1 MEKWYRICSLQK
13 STLQAFEAKYIIKNN
28 VIPMYILY
36 VEKTNMMSRFP

>member
-1 MEKWYRICSLQK
+1 MQK

-36 VEKTNMMSRFP
+36 VEKTVRCKIKLQKVVNTLDM

>member
-1 MEKWYRICSLQK
+1 LQK

-36 VEKTNMMSRFP
+36 VEKTNMM